1 MSSRDSG
8 ERPVPLKS
16 EPAHPKIGEMN
27 YAGEVIVSF
36 DYRKNLGQTF
46 RQVK

>member
-8 ERPVPLKS
+8 ERPVLLKS
-16 EPAHPKIGEMN
+16 EPAHPEIGEMN
-27 YAGEVIVSF
+27 SAGELHVSF
-36 DYRKNLGQTF
+36 DYRKNLAQTV

>member
-8 ERPVPLKS
+8 ERTAPLKS
-16 EPAHPKIGEMN
+16 EPARPEMGEMN
-27 YAGEVIVSF
+27 FAGELHVSF
-36 DYRKNLGQTF
+36 DYGKNLGQTF